1 MEPEH
6 KKTIGTIIS
15 LLCALSAGFM
25 HVSSAKTNGR
35 VSRLSLMI
43 GGGIGTYIVTMIGY
57 LLMNDSSGEAVSKVT
72 LYERA
77 LLTIAVATAAMVA
90 GHLLVIANQVRTAFV
105 EK

>member
-1 MEPEH
+1 
-6 KKTIGTIIS
+6 
-15 LLCALSAGFM
+15 
-25 HVSSAKTNGR
+25 
-35 VSRLSLMI
+35 MI

-90 GHLLVIANQVRTAFV
+90 GHLLVIANQVRTALV
-105 EK
+105 KK